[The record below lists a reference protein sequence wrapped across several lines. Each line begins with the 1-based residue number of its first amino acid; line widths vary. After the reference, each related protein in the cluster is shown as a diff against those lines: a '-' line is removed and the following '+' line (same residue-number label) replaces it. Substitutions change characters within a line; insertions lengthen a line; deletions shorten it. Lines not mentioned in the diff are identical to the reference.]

1 MEPGPEDYFRIMTKN
16 EERIYFCSVCYR
28 EMACTMCGRKLGLK
42 SFTIYKCSD
51 CGLIIEC
58 RDCVT
63 DAIKQRKNIPHWQKV
78 RVRGLK
84 RRSRALIR
92 ASLVEESELDPEEI
106 LDGVH

>member
-1 MEPGPEDYFRIMTKN
+1 MGLLLSAGIALQTQLNN
-16 EERIYFCSVCYR
+16 EKTS
-28 EMACTMCGRKLGLK
+28 
-42 SFTIYKCSD
+42 
-51 CGLIIEC
+51 LIG
-58 RDCVT
+58 
-63 DAIKQRKNIPHWQKV
+63 KKV